1 METEREGRYKA
12 RTQSPCALIRL
23 SAGLTKSV
31 RMHINPTL
39 SHSDMTLMQPKK
51 YTTKKRQHANN
62 ALSHIPACTSS
73 NIIWPPPAI
82 PLPAHSLCVSSSLA
96 CGRHPRCSSVRRRA
110 GRERQRAAQETH
122 TTSKCDA
129 YAFHHSRNRLLR
141 GSKNNFS
148 KFAAPKSFDRS
159 SVLLCFETVFHFV
172 FSQSLLYKDTAHDGP
187 AIIKYGSRQYA
198 T

>member
-1 METEREGRYKA
+1 METEREGRYRA

-39 SHSDMTLMQPKK
+39 SRSDMTLMQPKK

-122 TTSKCDA
+122 TTSSVMHTLSTIREIDYFVDRKTISPS
-129 YAFHHSRNRLLR
+129 SRHQTANWV
-141 GSKNNFS
+141 
-148 KFAAPKSFDRS
+148 SFDLNVSCS
-159 SVLLCFETVFHFV
+159 SC
-172 FSQSLLYKDTAHDGP
+172 
-187 AIIKYGSRQYA
+187 
-198 T
+198 